1 MKKLIFTNLL
11 FLFTLVVNAQE
22 SAPYNGVKDNYE
34 PVYAFKNATIYV
46 DAQTKIE
53 NATLVIQG
61 GKILQVGKAIIIKKG
76 AIIKDCKGLTIYPSF
91 IDSYSSYGIKSS
103 ARKKWSP
110 RPQISSSKKGAYY
123 WNEAVKPESQASQ
136 EYTFDEKERQNLMK
150 AGFGLV
156 NSHIEDGVVRGTS
169 IITSLTSDVKKGTI
183 KNNATQ
189 HFSLKKGTSRQSYP
203 SSQMGSIALL
213 KQFYA
218 DATWY
223 ADSDKSDNLS
233 LDAHNQNNALPSVF
247 ETTDKLEIMRVD
259 KIGDALNIQYIFKGS
274 GNEYQRLDAIKAT
287 NAPLIIPINFPK
299 GIKIND
305 PYDIDHIPLSELK
318 HWELAPSNLK
328 FLSDSD
334 IQFAITSSD
343 LKDKKAFLPNLRK
356 AIKAGLSIE
365 NAINALTIYPAT
377 LLGIQKNFGKLKEGM
392 SANFIITSKNLFHDN
407 DSKILENWT
416 LGVKNEIEAV
426 DVDELTGSYD
436 LMFNQKTYPLNI
448 KKTGKTYRGSIEYI
462 TEIKDS
468 ILLTTK
474 IDTIKAPVTIQ
485 STRKQISLSFIM
497 KNNLE
502 QGIVYLGGTFEPK
515 FGIMDG
521 DGIDSKGQVLIWS
534 GVKSGSTKSK
544 KKGSNPYELDTLSMD
559 QIWYPNMAYGF
570 DSIPEAATYII
581 RNATIWS
588 NEASGIMKNADLMIQ
603 DGKITKV
610 GTISGSIP
618 KNTVIIDAKG
628 KHVTS
633 GIIDEH
639 SHIAISK
646 GVNESG
652 QSVTAEVSIGDVVN
666 SYDIDIYRQLAGG
679 VTTSQLLH
687 GSANPIGGQAALI
700 KLKWGSEPADL
711 LYPNAPKFIKFALG
725 ENVKQTNWGDFNTV
739 RFPQTRMGV
748 EQVFYHS
755 FKKAKAYAENKK
767 AYEELSDKKKLKQ
780 IKPLV
785 DYELEVLNEIL
796 DSKRFVTCHSY
807 IQSEINMLMK
817 VADSMG
823 FTLNTFTHILEGYKV
838 ADKMKAH
845 GAGGS
850 TFADWWAYKF
860 EVNDAIPYNAT
871 ILNDLGIVTA
881 INSDDAEMA
890 RRLNQEAGKIVK
902 YGQTSQEDAWKMV
915 TLNPAKLLHI
925 DDKVGS
931 IKVGKDADIV
941 IWSDNPLS
949 INAITEKTF
958 VDGVLLFDIDQQQE
972 LIKRNQ
978 LEKSRILLKMSSD
991 KGQKKEFKPKKKG
1004 HYHCDTIEQ
1013 L

>member
-1 MKKLIFTNLL
+1 
-11 FLFTLVVNAQE
+11 
-22 SAPYNGVKDNYE
+22 
-34 PVYAFKNATIYV
+34 
-46 DAQTKIE
+46 
-53 NATLVIQG
+53 
-61 GKILQVGKAIIIKKG
+61 
-76 AIIKDCKGLTIYPSF
+76 
-91 IDSYSSYGIKSS
+91 
-103 ARKKWSP
+103 
-110 RPQISSSKKGAYY
+110 
-123 WNEAVKPESQASQ
+123 
-136 EYTFDEKERQNLMK
+136 
-150 AGFGLV
+150 
-156 NSHIEDGVVRGTS
+156 
-169 IITSLTSDVKKGTI
+169 
-183 KNNATQ
+183 
-189 HFSLKKGTSRQSYP
+189 
-203 SSQMGSIALL
+203 
-213 KQFYA
+213 
-218 DATWY
+218 
-223 ADSDKSDNLS
+223 
-233 LDAHNQNNALPSVF
+233 
-247 ETTDKLEIMRVD
+247 
-259 KIGDALNIQYIFKGS
+259 
-274 GNEYQRLDAIKAT
+274 
-287 NAPLIIPINFPK
+287 
-299 GIKIND
+299 
-305 PYDIDHIPLSELK
+305 
-318 HWELAPSNLK
+318 
-328 FLSDSD
+328 
-334 IQFAITSSD
+334 
-343 LKDKKAFLPNLRK
+343 
-356 AIKAGLSIE
+356 
-365 NAINALTIYPAT
+365 
-377 LLGIQKNFGKLKEGM
+377 
-392 SANFIITSKNLFHDN
+392 
-407 DSKILENWT
+407 
-416 LGVKNEIEAV
+416 
-426 DVDELTGSYD
+426 
-436 LMFNQKTYPLNI
+436 
-448 KKTGKTYRGSIEYI
+448 
-462 TEIKDS
+462 
-468 ILLTTK
+468 
-474 IDTIKAPVTIQ
+474 
-485 STRKQISLSFIM
+485 
-497 KNNLE
+497 
-502 QGIVYLGGTFEPK
+502 
-515 FGIMDG
+515 
-521 DGIDSKGQVLIWS
+521 
-534 GVKSGSTKSK
+534 
-544 KKGSNPYELDTLSMD
+544 
-559 QIWYPNMAYGF
+559 
-570 DSIPEAATYII
+570 
-581 RNATIWS
+581 
-588 NEASGIMKNADLMIQ
+588 
-603 DGKITKV
+603 
-610 GTISGSIP
+610 
-618 KNTVIIDAKG
+618 
-628 KHVTS
+628 
-633 GIIDEH
+633 
-639 SHIAISK
+639 
-646 GVNESG
+646 
-652 QSVTAEVSIGDVVN
+652 
-666 SYDIDIYRQLAGG
+666 
-679 VTTSQLLH
+679 LH

-780 IKPLV
+780 VKPLV

-817 VADSMG
+817 VADSME